1 MCEQETSL
9 NSVFRNSREDCE
21 RWKEEWRLVTR
32 MVRLNAARRG
42 KDLSEIEIVKEE
54 R

>member
-1 MCEQETSL
+1 MCETS
-9 NSVFRNSREDCE
+9 NRSVFRNSREDCE
-21 RWKEEWRLVTR
+21 RWKAEWRLAAR

-54 R
+54 